1 MKNSDNSSAPIHEL
15 EFAYKVRRALDER
28 AANLPAHTTQR
39 LVNARKLAIKHK
51 KAHVPEIIL
60 QHSGVFAGTGSLH
73 INNPFNNPLTG
84 SFRWLKRAGMAIPLI
99 ILIIGALSIYQV
111 EHQRRLHALA
121 DIDAAVLTDEL
132 PLNAYLD
139 HGFDSYINKHGE

>member
-1 MKNSDNSSAPIHEL
+1 MKTHHNLTTPIQEL

-28 AANLPAHTTQR
+28 VANLPNHTTRR
-39 LVNARKLAIKHK
+39 LENARKLAIKRK
-51 KAHVPEIIL
+51 KVHATQTVLVH
-60 QHSGVFAGTGSLH
+60 AGGLAG
-73 INNPFNNPLTG
+73 LG
-84 SFRWLKRAGMAIPLI
+84 SFDFSGAFKSPFSWLKRAGMALPLL
-99 ILIIGALSIYQV
+99 ILVIGALSIYQV
-111 EHQRRLHALA
+111 ENQRRIHALA